1 MKTPLFATKLSAIA
15 SLPYLVSASGKA
27 LAKGAKALDT
37 GLSTLLYL
45 TLFPIV
51 AVPLGL
57 LALLS
62 GEECED

>member
-15 SLPYLVSASGKA
+15 SLPYLVSASEKA
-27 LAKGAKALDT
+27 VAKGAKALDIC
-37 GLSTLLYL
+37 LCTLVYL

-51 AVPLGL
+51 ALPLGL
-57 LALLS
+57 LALLV